1 MANSDETDDKKSYTS
16 KLTTYII
23 IIAIILFSIP
33 VYYGFSGL
41 ILYACKVAQSNV
53 LPDDKKCY
61 PYVNTKPDIQPIETN
76 IFTTN
81 TDPQM
86 SMKLKIPYDEYNS
99 SNSILDGLR
108 SYKNNPDS
116 FFLLN
121 YFVTVLE
128 STLQFNYA
136 IFSYVLNK
144 LNLMPES
151 LLVLMGPIIFS
162 TLSPFIIF
170 IDIIH
175 FIYTWFTEM
184 GWFFKENTNETGK
197 GLPKWENISLFSAP
211 FRYLIAFGLII
222 LFTLATIFAWSLSS
236 LFIFL
241 TFWWCIFGVITFK
254 SELNGD
260 SKSKTDPTSGFT
272 IIKETYK
279 HYKGQMMGLLSFFV
293 ILFAFIQLGA
303 VGGIVPS
310 ILVLLI
316 YFGII
321 AIDIYTPVTEKG
333 LSLLTSYKQAKKT
346 CITEPIL
353 PKDKHGWLY
362 HWFFGR
368 PQSGGNIKNELISI
382 GKKLSGK

>member
-23 IIAIILFSIP
+23 IIVIVLFSIP

-61 PYVNTKPDIQPIETN
+61 PYVNTKPEIDPILTN

-116 FFLLN
+116 YFLLN
-121 YFVTVLE
+121 YFVTILE

-136 IFSYVLNK
+136 IFSYILNK
-144 LNLMPES
+144 LNMLPET
-151 LLVLMGPIIFS
+151 LLVLTGPIIFS
-162 TLSPFIIF
+162 ILSPFIIF
-170 IDIIH
+170 VDIIH
-175 FIYTWFTEM
+175 FLYLWFTEM
-184 GWFFKENTNETGK
+184 GWFFKENTNDTGK
-197 GLPKWENISLFSAP
+197 GMPKWENISLFSGP
-211 FRYLIAFGLII
+211 FRYLVAFGLII

-241 TFWWCIFGVITFK
+241 AFWWCIFSVITFK
-254 SELNGD
+254 SELNGA
-260 SKSKTDPTSGFT
+260 PTTGFT

-279 HYKGQMMGLLSFFV
+279 YYKGQMMGLLSFFV

-316 YFGII
+316 YFGVI

-346 CITEPIL
+346 CISESNL
-353 PKDKHGWLY
+353 PKEKHGIWYNWL
-362 HWFFGR
+362 FGG
-368 PQSGGNIKNELISI
+368 PQSGGNIKNELRSI

>member
-23 IIAIILFSIP
+23 IIVIVLFSIP

-41 ILYACKVAQSNV
+41 ILYACKVAQSSV

-61 PYVNTKPDIQPIETN
+61 PYVNTKPEIDPIVTN

-86 SMKLKIPYDEYNS
+86 SMKLKIPYDDYNS
-99 SNSILDGLR
+99 SNSILDSLR

-116 FFLLN
+116 YFLLN
-121 YFVTVLE
+121 YFVTILE
-128 STLQFNYA
+128 STLQFNYS
-136 IFSYVLNK
+136 IFSYLLNK
-144 LNLMPES
+144 LNLLPES
-151 LLVLMGPIIFS
+151 LLVLTGPIIFS
-162 TLSPFIIF
+162 ILSPIIIF

-175 FIYTWFTEM
+175 FIYLWFTEM
-184 GWFFKENTNETGK
+184 GWFFKENTNEAGK

-211 FRYLIAFGLII
+211 FRYMIAFGLII
-222 LFTLATIFAWSLSS
+222 LFTLATIFGFAFSS
-236 LFIFL
+236 LYIFFA
-241 TFWWCIFGVITFK
+241 FWFCVISVIAFK
-254 SELNGD
+254 SELNGV
-260 SKSKTDPTSGFT
+260 PASGFT

-279 HYKGQMMGLLSFFV
+279 HYKVQMMGLLSFFV
-293 ILFAFIQLGA
+293 ILFAFTQLGA
-303 VGGIVPS
+303 VGGIVPT

-316 YFGII
+316 YFGLI

-346 CITEPIL
+346 CISEPVL
-353 PKDKHGWLY
+353 PKDKHGLLY
-362 HWFFGR
+362 HWLFGG
-368 PQSGGNIKNELISI
+368 PQSGGNIKNELRSI

>member
-61 PYVNTKPDIQPIETN
+61 PYVNTKPDIEPIETN

-116 FFLLN
+116 YFLLN

-162 TLSPFIIF
+162 ILSPFIIF

-197 GLPKWENISLFSAP
+197 GLPKWENISLFSGP
-211 FRYLIAFGLII
+211 FRYMIAFGLII

-241 TFWWCIFGVITFK
+241 AFWWCIFGVITFK

-260 SKSKTDPTSGFT
+260 SKSKTDPTTGFT

-303 VGGIVPS
+303 VGGIVPT
-310 ILVLLI
+310 IIVLLI

-333 LSLLTSYKQAKKT
+333 FSLITSYKQAKKT
-346 CITEPIL
+346 CISESNL

>member
-23 IIAIILFSIP
+23 IIAIVLFSIP

-99 SNSILDGLR
+99 TNSILDGLR

-116 FFLLN
+116 YFLLN

-175 FIYTWFTEM
+175 FIYLWFTEM
-184 GWFFKENTNETGK
+184 GWFFKENTNDTGK
-197 GLPKWENISLFSAP
+197 GMPKWENIGFFSGP
-211 FRYLIAFGLII
+211 LRYLIAFGLII

-241 TFWWCIFGVITFK
+241 AFWWCIFSVITFK
-254 SELNGD
+254 SELNGA
-260 SKSKTDPTSGFT
+260 PTTGFT

-279 HYKGQMMGLLSFFV
+279 YYKAQMMGLLSFFV

>member
-1 MANSDETDDKKSYTS
+1 MSNSDETDEKKSYTS

-23 IIAIILFSIP
+23 IIVIVLFSIP

-53 LPDDKKCY
+53 LPDDIKCY

-99 SNSILDGLR
+99 TNSILDGLR

-116 FFLLN
+116 HFLLN

-128 STLQFNYA
+128 STLQFNYS

-144 LNLMPES
+144 LNWLPES
-151 LLVLMGPIIFS
+151 LLVLTGPIIFS
-162 TLSPFIIF
+162 ILSPFIIF

-175 FIYTWFTEM
+175 FIYLWFTEM
-184 GWFFKENTNETGK
+184 GWFFKENTNESGK
-197 GLPKWENISLFSAP
+197 GVPKWENIGFFSGP
-211 FRYLIAFGLII
+211 LRYLIAFGLII

-241 TFWWCIFGVITFK
+241 AFWWCIFSVIAFK
-254 SELNGD
+254 SELNGV
-260 SKSKTDPTSGFT
+260 PTSGFT

-303 VGGIVPS
+303 VGGIVPT
-310 ILVLLI
+310 IVVLLI
-316 YFGII
+316 YFGFI

-333 LSLLTSYKQAKKT
+333 FSLLTSYKQAKKT

-353 PKDKHGWLY
+353 SKDKHGRLY
-362 HWFFGR
+362 HWLFGES
-368 PQSGGNIKNELISI
+368 QSGGNIKNELRSI

>member
-61 PYVNTKPDIQPIETN
+61 PYVNTKPDIEPITTN

-99 SNSILDGLR
+99 TNSILDGLR

-116 FFLLN
+116 YFLLN

-241 TFWWCIFGVITFK
+241 AFWWCIFGVITFK

-260 SKSKTDPTSGFT
+260 SKSKTDPTTGFT

-279 HYKGQMMGLLSFFV
+279 HYKGQMMGLLSFFI

-303 VGGIVPS
+303 VGGIVPT

-333 LSLLTSYKQAKKT
+333 FSLITSYKQAKKT
-346 CITEPIL
+346 CITESNL